1 MKWDVENIIER
12 QAKLI
17 AMEKIV
23 QNYYISNKVGFSVQ
37 ENKLEIVELE
47 SKKNTILEEKEAMRR
62 LKSRAIWV

>member
-1 MKWDVENIIER
+1 MKWDVEKIIER